1 MKKYH
6 NLLDLEISI
15 SSVHVLQ
22 MAGIWDLE
30 DIIEMMDI
38 DPARTTLALAKIK
51 YNDFVVIT
59 EAIKNRTKNVL
70 DIEDE
75 TQ

>member
-6 NLLDLEISI
+6 NLFDLEISI

-22 MAGIWDLE
+22 MAGMWDLE
-30 DIIEMMDI
+30 DIMEMMDTH
-38 DPARTTLALAKIK
+38 PARTTLALAKIK
-51 YNDFVVIT
+51 YDDFVVIT
-59 EAIKNRTKNVL
+59 EEIKKRTKNVL
-70 DIEDE
+70 VKDDK

>member
-6 NLLDLEISI
+6 NLLDLEISV
-15 SSVHVLQ
+15 SSVHALQ

-30 DIIEMMDI
+30 DIIEMMDTH
-38 DPARTTLALAKIK
+38 PARTTLALAKIK
-51 YNDFVVIT
+51 YDDFVVIT
-59 EAIKNRTKNVL
+59 EEIKKRTKNVL
-70 DIEDE
+70 DEEGE

>member
-6 NLLDLEISI
+6 NLLDLEISV

-22 MAGIWDLE
+22 MSGIWDLE
-30 DIIEMMDI
+30 DIIEMMDTH
-38 DPARTTLALAKIK
+38 PARTTLALAKIK
-51 YNDFVVIT
+51 YDDFVVIT
-59 EAIKNRTKNVL
+59 EEIKKRTKNVL
-70 DIEDE
+70 DEEDE

>member
-6 NLLDLEISI
+6 NLFDLEISI

-22 MAGIWDLE
+22 MAGMWDLE
-30 DIIEMMDI
+30 DIMEMMI
-38 DPARTTLALAKIK
+38 TRPSKTTLALAKIK
-51 YNDFVVIT
+51 EKDFIVIM
-59 EAIKNRTKNVL
+59 EAIGKRTKNDLVK
-70 DIEDE
+70 DDK